1 MKFIFS
7 FNVQLTDKDLPQK
20 YVFEERDVIFI
31 KEKKEVTKE
40 KVAIF
45 KNIFSLE
52 CHWKF
57 LRCNTRL

>member
-45 KNIFSLE
+45 KKYIQSGVSLE
-52 CHWKF
+52 VF
-57 LRCNTRL
+57 TV

>member
-45 KNIFSLE
+45 
-52 CHWKF
+52 
-57 LRCNTRL
+57 

>member
-31 KEKKEVTKE
+31 KEKKVTKE

-45 KNIFSLE
+45 
-52 CHWKF
+52 
-57 LRCNTRL
+57 